1 MVEPPGGYHY
11 LGFSFKLLAVTLLL
25 GWLWQRSGA
34 QQGLRAHWLAFLLC
48 APFGLFSF
56 EFIPKYWNPQVVW
69 WFGPASIEDMFFSAS
84 TGAIGWFAAAWPL
97 RARLRHT
104 LLENADGG
112 ARQLIWSRVLLRFVI
127 GAAPGT
133 AVAYA
138 IGLGI
143 AGTEVMT
150 ATLWGIGAGGA
161 VLLWLGRR
169 LWRLAV
175 HGALAFGLGY
185 SLFVKLVFT
194 LWPDFMQAWGIAHQ
208 PHVWV
213 WGVPLYEGL
222 WAMAFGAVWPLFV
235 VWCLGSEMRGQGV
248 TARKRG

>member
-1 MVEPPGGYHY
+1 MAEALGGYHY
-11 LGFSFKLLAVTLLL
+11 LGFSLKLLALTLLL

-34 QQGLRAHWLAFLLC
+34 GQGLRAHWLAFLLC

-56 EFIPKYWNPQVVW
+56 EFIPKYWNPQVIW
-69 WFGPASIEDMFFSAS
+69 WLGPCSLEDIVFSAS
-84 TGAIGWFAAAWPL
+84 TGAIGWCVAVWPL
-97 RARLRHT
+97 RRRIRHA
-104 LLENADGG
+104 LLEAADGSPLPLDRG
-112 ARQLIWSRVLLRFVI
+112 RLLLRFAI

-150 ATLWGIGAGGA
+150 AVLWGIAAGGA
-161 VLLWLGRR
+161 VLLWRMRR
-169 LWRLAV
+169 LWQLARN
-175 HGALAFGLGY
+175 GALAFGLGY
-185 SLFVKLVFT
+185 SLFVKLAFA

-235 VWCLGSEMRGQGV
+235 GYLLGTEISR
-248 TARKRG
+248 